1 MLTACGGTSTQQ
13 GDSVAGEQLYNLNI
27 EGVRENHACSDCH
40 SLDGIIEA
48 YAPSFMGISTR
59 AAERVEGMTE
69 EEYLR
74 QSILDPQAHVV
85 DDFSIS
91 MPPIYKY
98 FLTEE
103 QIDDLIAFLLTQ

>member
-27 EGVRENHACSDCH
+27 EGVRAENHACSDCH
-40 SLDGIIEA
+40 SLDGTQEF
-48 YAPSFMGISTR
+48 APSFMGISTR
-59 AAERVEGMTE
+59 AAERVEGMTA